1 MEKTLMGEEQ
11 IKELVQSLANP
22 LILFSQNQDVQI
34 ALLEQQIHE
43 EVVSEIMTLS
53 NLGYQA

>member
-43 EVVSEIMTLS
+43 EVVSELMTLS

>member
-1 MEKTLMGEEQ
+1 MGEEQ